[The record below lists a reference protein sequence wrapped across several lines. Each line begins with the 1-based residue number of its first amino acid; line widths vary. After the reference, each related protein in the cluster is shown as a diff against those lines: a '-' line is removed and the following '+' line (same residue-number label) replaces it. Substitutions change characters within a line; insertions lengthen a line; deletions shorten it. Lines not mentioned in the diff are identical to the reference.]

1 MSADRTEYWREYAR
15 KNSARRKEISAA
27 FRERNREKIREANR
41 AAWAAGKGKPRKKP
55 SAVKRKAR
63 SIELLRQKFAAF
75 RAKRAEGLK

>member
-1 MSADRTEYWREYAR
+1 MTADRTEYWREY
-15 KNSARRKEISAA
+15 NRRNAAKKREQHAA

-55 SAVKRKAR
+55 SAVKPKAR
-63 SIELLRQKFAAF
+63 SIELLRQKFSAF